1 MKPYSIIHSVLK
13 RTVENSY
20 QKVKAKVQ
28 SLGRPSW
35 DEVWMQT
42 ARIIAR
48 RSIDPRHKVGTV
60 IVSEDNTQVL
70 SIGYNGNYSGGPNE
84 VESLEPGQ
92 SGCIHAEINALLKLD
107 YNNPKKKIMYITLS
121 PCRMCAKA
129 AVNAGIDEVVYD
141 EEYRDTSSLDILRDA
156 GIICRKM

>member
-1 MKPYSIIHSVLK
+1 LKPYSIIHSVLK